1 MMKILQVLLHL
12 ALSAFE
18 VICYGTFTILGAIN
32 EREQVASTGGL
43 LVGSLGISAAFNRH
57 TSGGLMGATSARQSV
72 QSLLHIS
79 SVLDRSHQHSASL
92 LHLWKDKSS
101 VPARALVFSPPR
113 PFCLRMLSLS
123 GFRFV
128 CGRERY
134 GFLLICDHPLAPPI
148 SCVRL
153 E

>member
-1 MMKILQVLLHL
+1 MPLRGSAVFVCCPLLSPLSTPLHSL
-12 ALSAFE
+12 LSSLSLAVPRAAALSSF
-18 VICYGTFTILGAIN
+18 
-32 EREQVASTGGL
+32 
-43 LVGSLGISAAFNRH
+43 SLSCFRPRH
-57 TSGGLMGATSARQSV
+57 HLTKVCFSFPLYPS
-72 QSLLHIS
+72 
-79 SVLDRSHQHSASL
+79 SASL

>member
-1 MMKILQVLLHL
+1 L
-12 ALSAFE
+12 
-18 VICYGTFTILGAIN
+18 YP
-32 EREQVASTGGL
+32 
-43 LVGSLGISAAFNRH
+43 
-57 TSGGLMGATSARQSV
+57 
-72 QSLLHIS
+72 S
-79 SVLDRSHQHSASL
+79 SPSL
-92 LHLWKDKSS
+92 LHLWNDKSS